1 MIGNELMS
9 IMKTIRAVNKIVAG
23 IHTQDGAGVKLVR
36 VIGHNDTSEFD
47 PFLMLD
53 AFDSSNPA
61 DYIKG
66 FPWHPHRGIETIT
79 YLLQGDI
86 EHGDSLGNK
95 GSILDGECQWMT
107 AGSGIIHQ
115 EMPQVSKR
123 MLGVQLW
130 LNLPA
135 KDKMVPPKY
144 HGITNQDIPVIKEN
158 NSKIHIIGGTY
169 KNHKGAVEGDYIKP
183 LLLDVELE
191 AEADWAIDVTHEET
205 LFIYIFYGSG
215 NFGQDQ
221 KNAIEEKH
229 AVLFGEGDILK
240 VKASEKGV
248 RFLLMAATPLHEP
261 IAWGGPIVMNTKEEL
276 NIAFKELEE
285 NKFIKV

>member
-1 MIGNELMS
+1 MIGNELIS

-115 EMPQVSKR
+115 EMPQASKR
-123 MLGVQLW
+123 MFGVQLW

-144 HGITNQDIPVIKEN
+144 HGITRQDIPVINEN

-169 KNHKGAVEGDYIKP
+169 KNHKGAVEGDYVKP

-191 AEADWAIDVTHEET
+191 PETEWSIEVANEET

-221 KNAIEEKH
+221 QNDIEEKH
-229 AVLFGEGDILK
+229 AVLFGKGDILK
-240 VKASEKGV
+240 VKASSKGF
-248 RFLLMAATPLHEP
+248 RFLLMAGKPLHEP

-285 NKFIKV
+285 NTFIK